1 MRLSRSLEQQHEYD
15 ELHREGEFGFFNTF
29 KDIFMA
35 GLMIGRET
43 GKVIA
48 FKRGKNAESFN
59 ESVFSIDDELLI
71 NSIIYDEFGE
81 VEPGKEEL
89 QRIENYAAGGVSH
102 LYETLIKNSGSNA
115 IDRYIELLYEF
126 KNEESLQ
133 NYRDRLVTEKLFKDH
148 L

>member
-15 ELHREGEFGFFNTF
+15 ELHRDGEFGFFNTF

-59 ESVFSIDDELLI
+59 ESVFSIDDESLI
-71 NSIIYDEFGE
+71 YSIIYDEFGE

-126 KNEESLQ
+126 KDEDSLQ
-133 NYRDRLVTEKLFKDH
+133 NYRNRLVTEKLYKDH

>member
-1 MRLSRSLEQQHEYD
+1 MRLSRSLEQQREYD

>member
-1 MRLSRSLEQQHEYD
+1 MRLSRSLDQQHEYD

>member
-126 KNEESLQ
+126 KDEESLQ
-133 NYRDRLVTEKLFKDH
+133 NYRDRLVTEKLYKDH

>member
-89 QRIENYAAGGVSH
+89 QRIENYAVGGVSH

>member
-15 ELHREGEFGFFNTF
+15 ELHRDGEFGFFNTF

-48 FKRGKNAESFN
+48 FKRGKNAESFS
-59 ESVFSIDDELLI
+59 ESVFSIDDESLI
-71 NSIIYDEFGE
+71 YSIIYDEFGE

-126 KNEESLQ
+126 KDEDSLQ
-133 NYRDRLVTEKLFKDH
+133 NYRDRLVTEKLYKDH

>member
-133 NYRDRLVTEKLFKDH
+133 NYRDRLVTEKLFKGH